1 MPNPSEPVLPSRD
14 DPVVRAGSEVVGG
27 PAGKR
32 IRFGNNGNWWNLTRV
47 LILLAVV
54 TFALGLVQKKP
65 CYDGAWFG
73 VGSQYSKA
81 CYSDMPHL
89 YQGRGFDSNAVPY
102 FDKTGDD
109 SMEYLEYPVV
119 TGGVMYVAGS
129 VARALGTDLDDEKK
143 WFVMANA
150 LIMMACAVVVV
161 VAVARTSGRRP
172 WDAAMV
178 AAAPVLALNG
188 IINWDM
194 VAVALTAV
202 AMMAWARRNVLAA
215 GLLLGLATAAKLY
228 PVLLLGPLFLL
239 CLRAGRL
246 PEFAKAT
253 GAAIAAWLAVNLPI
267 MIFAWDGW
275 KLFYTF
281 SQERGADFGS
291 LWLILGQRFEP
302 MDIDT
307 LNSWVTGLLLLMAAG
322 IAGLALGAP
331 RRPRFAQLA
340 FLIVAAFLF
349 TNKVYSPQYV
359 LWLLPLVVLARPRWR
374 DVLIWQACEVIYFLG
389 VWLYIESYAGEGTKG
404 LSQNAYQVAI
414 VIHLLGLLYI
424 AALVVR
430 DILRPEHDPVRRDGS
445 DDPAGGVLDHAPDKL
460 NFVPG
465 QRVNHYNLYGD
476 PDGPYAGETILGGPQ
491 PDAATDRPGR
501 PEVPEAR
508 RHGGGTG
515 TGETEAIARQ

>member
-1 MPNPSEPVLPSRD
+1 MPTPSEPVSPSRD

-32 IRFGNNGNWWNLTRV
+32 IRFGAGASWWNATRV

-73 VGSQYSKA
+73 YGSQYSKA

-89 YQGRGFDSNAVPY
+89 YPGRGFADGKVPY
-102 FDKTGDD
+102 FDKTGDE
-109 SMEYLEYPVV
+109 SMEYLEYPVL

-129 VARALGTDLDDEKK
+129 VARAYGGDMTDEKK
-143 WFVMANA
+143 LFVMANA
-150 LIMMACAVVVV
+150 LILMACAVIVV

-188 IINWDM
+188 IINWDL

-202 AMMAWARRNVLAA
+202 AMMAWARRNVVLA
-215 GLLLGLATAAKLY
+215 GVLLGLATAAKLY

-239 CLRAGRL
+239 CLRSGRL
-246 PEFAKAT
+246 PAFAKTT
-253 GAAIAAWLAVNLPI
+253 GAAIAAWLAVNLPV
-267 MIFAWDGW
+267 MIGAWDGW

-291 LWLILGQRFEP
+291 LWLILGQRFDP

-307 LNSWVTGLLLLMAAG
+307 LNTWVTVLLLLMAAG
-322 IAGLALGAP
+322 IAALAMCAP

-389 VWLYIESYAGEGTKG
+389 VWLYIESYAGGEGSKG

-424 AALVVR
+424 AAIVVR
-430 DILRPEHDPVRRDGS
+430 DILRPEHDPVRADGS
-445 DDPAGGVLDHAPDKL
+445 DDPAGGVFDHAEDRL

-465 QRVNHYNLYGD
+465 RHVDHYGIRGD
-476 PDGPYAGETILGGPQ
+476 RHGPYADETVLGGPQ
-491 PDAATDRPGR
+491 PGTR
-501 PEVPEAR
+501 EVPEAR
-508 RHGGGTG
+508 TG
-515 TGETEAIARQ
+515 RAAGPSDTEAIAHQ

>member
-1 MPNPSEPVLPSRD
+1 MKPTAPEPVLPSRD
-14 DPVVRAGSEVVGG
+14 DPVIRTGSEVVGG
-27 PAGKR
+27 PAGRR
-32 IRFGNNGNWWNLTRV
+32 ISFGRGTAWWNATRV

-65 CYDGAWFG
+65 CYDGGWFG
-73 VGSQYSKA
+73 HGSQYSKA

-89 YQGRGFDSNAVPY
+89 FAGRGLDKGHVPY
-102 FDKTGDD
+102 FDETGDPG
-109 SMEYLEYPVV
+109 MKYLEYPVI
-119 TGGVMYVAGS
+119 TGGVMYFAGTL
-129 VARALGTDLDDEKK
+129 ANAFGGGENGDLHDRQL
-143 WFVMANA
+143 WFVMINA

-188 IINWDM
+188 IINWDL
-194 VAVALTAV
+194 VAVAITAV
-202 AMMAWARRNVLAA
+202 AMMAWARRNIVLA
-215 GLLLGLATAAKLY
+215 GVLFGLATAAKLY

-246 PEFAKAT
+246 KDFWKAG
-253 GAAIAAWLAVNLPI
+253 GAAVGAWLVVNLPV

-291 LWLILGQRFEP
+291 LWLILQQRYEP

-307 LNSWVTGLLLLMAAG
+307 LNTWVSALLLLMAAG
-322 IAGLALGAP
+322 IAALALCAP

-340 FLIVAAFLF
+340 YLIIAAFLF

-389 VWLYIESYAGEGTKG
+389 VWLYIESYSGGPHAKG
-404 LSQNAYQVAI
+404 LSQNAYHVAI
-414 VIHLLGLLYI
+414 LIHLIGLLFI

-430 DILRPEHDPVRRDGS
+430 DILWPDHDPVRADGS
-445 DDPAGGVLDHAPDKL
+445 DDPSGGVLDDAPDVFTVGRGRDL
-460 NFVPG
+460 YYGPDYDDEFGPG
-465 QRVNHYNLYGD
+465 GAQDL
-476 PDGPYAGETILGGPQ
+476 
-491 PDAATDRPGR
+491 PGK
-501 PEVPEAR
+501 
-508 RHGGGTG
+508 
-515 TGETEAIARQ
+515 IYK

>member
-32 IRFGNNGNWWNLTRV
+32 VRFGAGGSWWNLTRV

-65 CYDGAWFG
+65 CYDGGWFG

-89 YQGRGFDSNAVPY
+89 YQGRGFADGAVPY
-102 FDKTGDD
+102 FDKTGDEG
-109 SMEYLEYPVV
+109 MEYLEYPVI

-129 VARALGTDLDDEKK
+129 VARVLGDDITDEKK
-143 WFVMANA
+143 WFVMVNA

-202 AMMAWARRNVLAA
+202 AMMAWARRNVVLA
-215 GLLLGLATAAKLY
+215 GVLLGLATAAKLY

-246 PEFAKAT
+246 PAFAKAT

-307 LNSWVTGLLLLMAAG
+307 LNTWVTGLLLLMAAG
-322 IAGLALGAP
+322 IAALALCAP

-389 VWLYIESYAGEGTKG
+389 VWLYIESYAGGEGSKG

-414 VIHLLGLLYI
+414 MIHLVGLLYI

-430 DILRPEHDPVRRDGS
+430 DILRPEYDSVRGDGS
-445 DDPAGGVLDHAPDKL
+445 DDPAGGVLDHADDKL

-465 QRVNHYNLYGD
+465 QYVNHYGFHGD
-476 PDGPYAGETILGGPQ
+476 RHGPYAGETVLGGPQ
-491 PDAATDRPGR
+491 PDATQVPG
-501 PEVPEAR
+501 AR
-508 RHGGGTG
+508 RGGATG
-515 TGETEAIARQ
+515 TGDTEAIAHQ

>member
-1 MPNPSEPVLPSRD
+1 MMPNPSEPVLPSHD
-14 DPVVRAGSEVVGG
+14 DPVIRTGSEVVGG

-32 IRFGNNGNWWNLTRV
+32 IRFGPTSSWWNLTRV
-47 LILLAVV
+47 LIALTVV
-54 TFALGLVQKKP
+54 TFALGLLQKKP

-73 VGSQYSKA
+73 SGSQYSKA

-89 YQGRGFDSNAVPY
+89 YPGRGLADGAVPY
-102 FDKTGDD
+102 FDKTGDPG
-109 SMEYLEYPVV
+109 MPYLEYPVI
-119 TGGVMYVAGS
+119 TGGVMYFAGV
-129 VARALGTDLDDEKK
+129 VAREFGGDLNAEQK
-143 WFVMANA
+143 WFVMVNA

-194 VAVALTAV
+194 VAVAITAV
-202 AMMAWARRNVLAA
+202 AMMAWARRNVLLA
-215 GLLLGLATAAKLY
+215 GLLIGLATAAKLY

-239 CLRAGRL
+239 CLRGGRL
-246 PEFAKAT
+246 ADFFKAT
-253 GAAIAAWLAVNLPI
+253 GAALAAWLAVNLPV

-291 LWLILGQRFEP
+291 LWLILQQRGHP

-307 LNSWVTGLLLLMAAG
+307 LNSWVTGLLVVMAIG
-322 IAGLALGAP
+322 IAALAMCAP

-340 FLIVAAFLF
+340 YLIIAAFLF

-374 DVLIWQACEVIYFLG
+374 DVLIWQACEVIYFVG
-389 VWLYIESYAGEGTKG
+389 VWLYIESYAGGEGSKG
-404 LSQNAYQVAI
+404 LSQNAYHVVI
-414 VIHLLGLLYI
+414 VIHLIGLLYI
-424 AALVVR
+424 AAVVVR
-430 DILRPEHDPVRRDGS
+430 DILWPDHDPVRRDGS
-445 DDPAGGVLDHAPDKL
+445 DDPAGGVLDRAPDML
-460 NFVPG
+460 TLVPG
-465 QRVNHYNLYGD
+465 RRVNRYGRYGASPAPTAD
-476 PDGPYAGETILGGPQ
+476 EDAYLVVDVAQ
-491 PDAATDRPGR
+491 VPDARG
-501 PEVPEAR
+501 
-508 RHGGGTG
+508 HGS
-515 TGETEAIARQ
+515 GETEAVVRK